1 MGMLELTGRVKMD
14 NNFEY
19 IFSYFSSVDGKK
31 NIYIYHQIEAKTN
44 NNNNNSIPK
53 FCIMSFNFQQILS
66 EIQLVVVV
74 VVDYLV
80 I

>member
-31 NIYIYHQIEAKTN
+31 NIYLQSN
-44 NNNNNSIPK
+44 
-53 FCIMSFNFQQILS
+53 
-66 EIQLVVVV
+66 
-74 VVDYLV
+74 
-80 I
+80 